1 MRHGGYII
9 PVGANQIAKFLKPPS
24 VTAEMDPTNP
34 LHVPIMQITVVVTR
48 ACNCI
53 QSLLYILLHA
63 GVGAGPVDGDE
74 AAVAASKILDGKA
87 EGGCDFPVRQADAA
101 VPVVNKA
108 QRDIA
113 VTLLGKM
120 ASALP
125 AEARRIDPVRK

>member
-1 MRHGGYII
+1 M
-9 PVGANQIAKFLKPPS
+9 
-24 VTAEMDPTNP
+24 
-34 LHVPIMQITVVVTR
+34 
-48 ACNCI
+48 CI
-53 QSLLYILLHA
+53 LVHA

-87 EGGCDFPVRQADAA
+87 EDGCDFHARQTDAD